1 MNTRAPN
8 LIQWSMYCNKENGKM
23 CLDALLFF
31 LRHYSHSPQRDAFS
45 MVTLVVTLC
54 LAVLRPLRPLEYIS

>member
-1 MNTRAPN
+1 
-8 LIQWSMYCNKENGKM
+8 MYFNKEDRDLR
-23 CLDALLFF
+23 LDALLFF

-54 LAVLRPLRPLEYIS
+54 SSCFALAGIY